1 MREIHID
8 LSNDRCSPEIF
19 GGYIAE
25 HNATKIIIKLPNRM
39 LTSDIT
45 KYQFVFKNSINE
57 IQSDNEVDLSD
68 INNGYISAL
77 LTENQTTD
85 NSLALSVIAIVE
97 ENSIIMRKA
106 KTPIVHLKVR
116 DSIWDIY

>member
-68 INNGYISAL
+68 INNGYINAL
-77 LTENQTTD
+77 LTENQTID
-85 NSLALSVIAIVE
+85 NCLVLSVIAIVE
-97 ENSIIMRKA
+97 ENGTVMRKA
-106 KTPIVHLKVR
+106 KTPIISLKVR
-116 DSIWDIY
+116 NSIWDIY

>member
-8 LSNDRCSPEIF
+8 LSNDKCSHAIF

-25 HNATKIIIKLPNRM
+25 HNATKVIIKLPHRM

-45 KYQFVFKNSINE
+45 KYKFVFKNSINE
-57 IQSDNEVDLSD
+57 IRSDNEVDLSD
-68 INNGYISAL
+68 IKNGYISAL

-116 DSIWDIY
+116 DSI

>member
-8 LSNDRCSPEIF
+8 LSNDRCSPAIF

-25 HNATKIIIKLPNRM
+25 HNATKVIIKLPNRM

-57 IQSDNEVDLSD
+57 IQSDNEVDLSN

-77 LTENQTTD
+77 LTENQTAG
-85 NSLALSVIAIVE
+85 NRLVLSVIAIVE
-97 ENSIIMRKA
+97 EKGIIIRKA
-106 KTPIVHLKVR
+106 KTPIISLKVR
-116 DSIWDIY
+116 DSI

>member
-1 MREIHID
+1 MREIRID

-68 INNGYISAL
+68 INNGYINAL
-77 LTENQTTD
+77 LTENQTID
-85 NSLALSVIAIVE
+85 NSLVLSVIAIVE
-97 ENSIIMRKA
+97 ENGTVMRKA
-106 KTPIVHLKVR
+106 KTPIISLKVR
-116 DSIWDIY
+116 NSIWDIY